1 MLTPFAVVRP
11 VVLLARCAP
20 GLASGALFE
29 APPSL
34 VARRELLA
42 PQSRRRR
49 APPARCAPGLAS
61 GALFEAP
68 PSLVARRELLAP
80 QSRRRRAP
88 PARCAPGLA
97 SGALFEAPPA
107 RCASGSPSVAGGR
120 ELAGG
125 GAGHG
130 QHVDGDG
137 DQLAAV
143 LPVEPGGRPVG
154 GVDAR

>member
-68 PSLVARRELLAP
+68 P
-80 QSRRRRAP
+80 
-88 PARCAPGLA
+88 
-97 SGALFEAPPA
+97 A

-120 ELAGG
+120 ALAGG

-130 QHVDGDG
+130 QPGRGHR
-137 DQLAAV
+137 DQLGGL
-143 LPVEPGGRPVG
+143 LPRAPEGRPVP
-154 GVDAR
+154 GVGAPHDARP